1 MKKTFT
7 IFALCLVLILGGVT
21 VAAFTLHDDR
31 DQVTVTADIQAGD
44 PAAAEGLVA
53 TQSAHYAGQLLWDM
67 SIPLDKPEDTSTE
80 YSVVEKLPN
89 SLDNL
94 DQFSIQAGTPYIF
107 HHHLGPE
114 GASLNDYFKDD
125 GILGDLYLA
134 YVDFLGRVPNG
145 ETRTETIRMADY
157 IDAYPFSLAVV
168 RTDLVAPSTILSESY
183 DYLDST
189 FQAFFSFPVPPKN
202 QVDITITKDE
212 EGNLQDFTEENQ
224 VYSNIDLLSA
234 YDGSTLFFSFGPG
247 TDGQLS
253 FENTPD
259 GFGIYRMAAPYNTED
274 ADKIV
279 IDFQPDTL
287 ENAYPL
293 PEGSVVLDLNLTP
306 DNSTLLVTYG
316 LEGITTLLVLD
327 AETMTETQSL
337 PVPTEFPMS
346 ATVYTKDAA
355 GNPGSY
361 LVYDWELR
369 GFGDGSSLV
378 GEDFIL
384 LFGDENFYFYTLEEE
399 GYVFRFSSPIEH
411 HMEWAVS
418 VPTAAAWNGEKLAI
432 GTVNAHGDAKDPT
445 GLELSVYD
453 KTGQLRYSAEY
464 ETSLNELAS
473 EIAEYEDD
481 KLNLIPS
488 DVYTHAWYIQL
499 LNGQEIALSWT

>member
-1 MKKTFT
+1 MKKTFV
-7 IFALCLVLILGGVT
+7 IFILCLALALGT
-21 VAAFTLHDDR
+21 AAAAFLTFHEGR
-31 DQVTVTADIQAGD
+31 DQVTVTADVQTGD
-44 PAAAEGLVA
+44 PKADKGLVA
-53 TQSAHYAGQLLWDM
+53 TQSAHYGGQLLWNM
-67 SIPLDKPEDTSTE
+67 TISLDKPEDTSTE
-80 YSVVEKLPN
+80 YSVVENLPN

-94 DQFSIQAGTPYIF
+94 DQLSIQAGSPYIF
-107 HHHLGPE
+107 HRRLGPE
-114 GASLNDYFKDD
+114 GVSLNDYFKDD
-125 GILGDLYLA
+125 GLLGDLYLA

-157 IDAYPFSLAVV
+157 IDTYPFSLAVV

-183 DYLDST
+183 DYLDLT
-189 FQAFFSFPVPPKN
+189 FQSFFSFPVPPKN
-202 QVDITITKDE
+202 EVDITIAKDA

-224 VYSNIDLLSA
+224 VYSNIDLISA

-253 FENTPD
+253 FENTPG
-259 GFGIYRMAAPYNTED
+259 GFGIYRMAAPYNTEN

-287 ENAYPL
+287 ENAHPL

-355 GNPGSY
+355 GDPGSY

-369 GFGDGSSLV
+369 GFDDGSSLV

-384 LFGDENFYFYTLEEE
+384 LFGDENFYFYTLEE
-399 GYVFRFSSPIEH
+399 GAYQFRFSAPIEN
-411 HMEWAVS
+411 HMAYAVS
-418 VPTAAAWNGEKLAI
+418 VPTAAAWDGDRLAI
-432 GTVNAHGDAKDPT
+432 GTVDEYRDDKDPT

-473 EIAEYEDD
+473 ELAEYEDD
-481 KLNLIPS
+481 KLDTS
-488 DVYTHAWYIQL
+488 DIAPYFGYIQL
-499 LNGQEIALSWT
+499 LPGHELTLSWT